1 MRCEVPAIAE
11 GVLKQSND
19 SKGNLMVAAEVMAG
33 LGGLKTAF
41 DLAKGLKDIDDAVRR
56 NAAVMEPQ
64 EKILTARQ
72 AQSALVERNDELEK
86 KLASFEQWNAEKEKY
101 ELQEIYPKTF
111 AYVIKE
117 SARGTEPSHLICAA
131 CYQRG
136 KKSILQK
143 SSAVHL
149 TCPEC
154 KTQVELKASQLI
166 G

>member
-1 MRCEVPAIAE
+1 
-11 GVLKQSND
+11 
-19 SKGNLMVAAEVMAG
+19 MVAAEILSG
-33 LGGLKTAF
+33 LSGFKTAF
-41 DLAKGLKDIDDAVRR
+41 DLAKGLKDMDDAVRR
-56 NAAVMEPQ
+56 NAAVLELQ
-64 EKILTARQ
+64 EKILTAQQ
-72 AQSALVERNDELEK
+72 AQFALIEHVAELEK
-86 KLASFEQWNAEKEKY
+86 KQASFEQWTAEKEKY

-131 CYQRG
+131 CYQRR

-154 KTQVELKASQLI
+154 KTQVEFKASQLI